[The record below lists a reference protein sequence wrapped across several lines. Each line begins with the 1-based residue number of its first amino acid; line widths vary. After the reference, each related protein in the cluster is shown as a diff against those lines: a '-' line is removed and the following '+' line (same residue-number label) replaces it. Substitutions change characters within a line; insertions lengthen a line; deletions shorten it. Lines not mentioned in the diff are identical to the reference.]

1 MKEYEK
7 FRDAIIRMHERGT
20 GVCEIG
26 RLLGINKATVSRAIQ
41 RFEETGSNIDRPG
54 RGRKRS
60 ARSRENIRKIKAKI
74 QRNPSS
80 RKNSTR
86 KIAPAYG
93 ISPKSIFSQNL
104 GCCWQYRSKV
114 AHRKTIP

>member
-1 MKEYEK
+1 MN
-7 FRDAIIRMHERGT
+7 ERGT
-20 GVCEIG
+20 GVYEID

-54 RGRKRS
+54 RGSKRS
-60 ARSRENIRKIKAKI
+60 ARTRENIRKIKAKI

-86 KIAPAYG
+86 KIASAYG
-93 ISPKSIFSQNL
+93 ISPKPVHWIFANELKLKFWKPLKRHNL
-104 GCCWQYRSKV
+104 TKKKPSVY
-114 AHRKTIP
+114 